1 MYVSPRPRRATPGDC
16 AARAAARPDL
26 RRLRRLRRRRP
37 ARHSPPSPGLT
48 SPPPPLPPPETPRS
62 TPSPA
67 FAAATAQTPHTH
79 THTRAHASLHLAS
92 PFSSPALQWGCE
104 FVWIPH
110 PRHFTAFS
118 SRSLTPPQPGVRPCP
133 TSPPSFL
140 FIHIYLESARS
151 IPRSLRPLPSSRRP
165 SLPPSLRIPAL
176 SPEWRVGGSTAGQA

>member
-1 MYVSPRPRRATPGDC
+1 MVCCIKKSLVLGSASEQQL
-16 AARAAARPDL
+16 AAASSVRPLDAGCGSAMAAQPSL
-26 RRLRRLRRRRP
+26 TNTRTGQHRHHP
-37 ARHSPPSPGLT
+37 AGPGCSLY
-48 SPPPPLPPPETPRS
+48 
-62 TPSPA
+62 PA